1 MNHPRRKFLKS
12 AAQLGSGLV
21 LTSVSAKLIGC
32 GPANNDAG
40 TAGTASTTAGT
51 ATNTRPFGL
60 QLYTLRDDLPK
71 DPKGILKQVA
81 SFGYKHIEGYEG
93 PQGLFWGMSNTDFKK
108 YLDDLG
114 LQFISSH
121 CNTRENFEQKAAQAA
136 QIGMK
141 YLINPYLG
149 AQKTLDDY
157 KRAADEFNK
166 NGEICRK
173 AGLKFA
179 YHNHGYSF
187 TALDGQ
193 FPQDVMMQNTDPNL
207 VDYEMDIYWVVAP
220 GQDPEAWL
228 KKYPGRFKLG
238 HVKDRQKGA
247 TEDDASVVIG
257 TGTIDFAKVL
267 KTAAAAG
274 MEYFFV
280 EQERYDGTTPLKAT
294 QDDAEAMK
302 RLQF

>member
-1 MNHPRRKFLKS
+1 MNHPRRTFLKS
-12 AAQLGSGLV
+12 AAQLGCGLA
-21 LTSVSAKLIGC
+21 LTTMSSKLIGC
-32 GPANNDAG
+32 GPAKNATNAAG
-40 TAGTASTTAGT
+40 TAGSNAGT
-51 ATNTRPFGL
+51 ALNNRPIGL
-60 QLYTLRDDLPK
+60 QLYTLREDMPK
-71 DPKGILKQVA
+71 DPKGVLKQIA
-81 SFGYKHIEGYEG
+81 SFGYKQIEGYEG

-108 YLDDLG
+108 YLDELG
-114 LQFISSH
+114 LQYVASH
-121 CNTRENFEQKAAQAA
+121 CNTRQNFEEKAAQAA
-136 QIGMK
+136 AIGMK

-187 TALDGQ
+187 TQLDGQ

-207 VDYEMDIYWVVAP
+207 VDYEMDIYWVVTP

-238 HVKDRQKGA
+238 HVKDRRKGA

-257 TGTIDFAKVL
+257 TGSIDFSRML
-267 KTAAAAG
+267 KTAAASG
-274 MEYFFV
+274 MEYFIV
-280 EQERYDGTTPLKAT
+280 EQERYDGTTPLLAAQ
-294 QDDAEAMK
+294 QDAVVMK
-302 RLQF
+302 QLAF